1 MKQLIDCRRIELQG
15 FAIEKGYQPKHA
27 LFYIL
32 SGEIEFFMEGVRCR
46 ASEGALVSFPNHVY
60 FERHMLRPTALYY
73 VRYEA
78 PATHTLPIG
87 LVNIGDTGRL
97 LSTLQY
103 LVELSDR
110 FGEEHLKNGFL
121 ADIFHQIEVEKLLAD
136 TAKDH
141 IMARVQYFFEKN
153 LSRKITLSE
162 LAEVACLSPSGLNH
176 HFKKSAGVTPMEYL
190 TALRLKR
197 AEALLSYTKA
207 PVAEIAALCGFE
219 SPYYFSNT
227 FKKQKGEAPTAYRRK
242 YGM

>member
-1 MKQLIDCRRIELQG
+1 MKRLIDCRRIELQD
-15 FAIEKGYQPKHA
+15 FAIKKGYQPKHA

-46 ASEGALVSFPNHVY
+46 AREGALVSFPDNVY
-60 FERHMLRPTALYY
+60 FERKMLCPTAFYY

-97 LSTLQY
+97 LSTLRY
-103 LVELSDR
+103 LLQLSDR
-110 FGEEHLKNGFL
+110 YGEEQLKNAFL
-121 ADIFHQIEVEKLLAD
+121 ADVFYQIEAEKFLAD
-136 TAKDH
+136 SAKDR

-162 LAEVACLSPSGLNH
+162 LSEVACLSPSGLNH
-176 HFKKSAGVTPMEYL
+176 HFKKSTGLTPMEYL

-197 AEALLSYTKA
+197 AEALLCHTKT
-207 PVAEIAALCGFE
+207 PIAEIAALCGFE
-219 SPYYFSNT
+219 SPYYFSNA
-227 FKKQKGEAPTAYRRK
+227 FKKHRGETPTAYRRK
-242 YGM
+242 YGI

>member
-1 MKQLIDCRRIELQG
+1 MKRLIDCRRLELQE
-15 FAIEKGYQPKHA
+15 FVIKKGYQPKHA

-32 SGEIEFFMEGVRCR
+32 SGEIEFFMSGIRCR
-46 ASEGALVSFPNHVY
+46 AGEGTLVSFPDTVY
-60 FERHMLRPTALYY
+60 FERKILRPTVFYY

-87 LVNIGDTGRL
+87 LVNIGDMGRL

-103 LVELSDR
+103 LLQLSDR
-110 FGEEHLKNGFL
+110 VGEEHLKNGFL
-121 ADIFHQIEVEKLLAD
+121 ADIFHQIEIEALLAD
-136 TAKDH
+136 TAKDR

-153 LSRKITLSE
+153 LLRKITLDE
-162 LAEVACLSPSGLNH
+162 VAKVACLSPSGLNH
-176 HFKKSAGVTPMEYL
+176 HFKKSVGLTPMEYL
-190 TALRLKR
+190 TALRLKK
-197 AEALLSYTKA
+197 AEALLCYTRT

-227 FKKQKGEAPTAYRRK
+227 FKKHVGDTPTEHRRK